1 MTMTEKKHAIKPYPL
16 GAHVEDGAIRFAY
29 ASGKKDCGILIY
41 DRKSGKKTHR
51 VPFRQEERMG
61 NVYCKYLELEPEN
74 VGYQFYEGERTVP
87 DLHAQGFLR
96 KPAYGKIRKPAD
108 RIAVFPNED
117 FDWEQDM
124 HPMLPYEDST
134 CYCLHVRGFTMHAS
148 SQVTH
153 RGTFAGVVEKLDYL
167 QEIGVT
173 TVEFQPV
180 YEFDETPEKTVPK
193 TSGELVAVAGEK
205 NGEGKLPGYRV
216 LNYWGYRE
224 GFYYAPKAAY
234 AAGED
239 PAEEFRLMVEFH
251 KRKMEVIL
259 QFYFPPGN
267 GCGRDREY
275 FKILGIILSCGWFS
289 SDGGGSTGSDAGWR
303 SGIVRDKTVALF
315 L

>member
-74 VGYQFYEGERTVP
+74 VGYQFYEEERTVP

-134 CYCLHVRGFTMHAS
+134 CYCPLRTQS
-148 SQVTH
+148 DKKES
-153 RGTFAGVVEKLDYL
+153 
-167 QEIGVT
+167 
-173 TVEFQPV
+173 P
-180 YEFDETPEKTVPK
+180 
-193 TSGELVAVAGEK
+193 
-205 NGEGKLPGYRV
+205 
-216 LNYWGYRE
+216 
-224 GFYYAPKAAY
+224 AALY
-234 AAGED
+234 DRAAGARWGICLSENNH
-239 PAEEFRLMVEFH
+239 RI
-251 KRKMEVIL
+251 RKHA
-259 QFYFPPGN
+259 
-267 GCGRDREY
+267 C
-275 FKILGIILSCGWFS
+275 
-289 SDGGGSTGSDAGWR
+289 
-303 SGIVRDKTVALF
+303 
-315 L
+315 